1 MVKKTILS
9 LAVLGMLTSCGGDNG
24 TSKTNPL
31 MEKST
36 LAYQAPDFSKIKAE
50 HFLPAF
56 KAGMAEQL
64 SEIDSIVAN
73 PEAPSFENTIVAL
86 EKSGRL
92 LSRTSMTFYGLSGA
106 HGTDEIRKV
115 QTEVTPLLSEH
126 QDKISLNDK
135 LFQRIKA
142 VYENEKDSLQGED
155 ARLLEVTYKN
165 FVSQGANLSKEDK
178 DKLKAINSE
187 LAVLTNEFGD
197 KVQDA
202 TLAASPIIEDSTRLK
217 GLSAEAI
224 AQAKADA
231 EEAGH
236 KGKYMLTLLNF
247 TRSPLLSQLDDREL
261 RRELVE
267 ASLSRGLK
275 GDKNDT
281 QDLVLKITKL
291 RAEKAALLGYPNY
304 ASWSMSDQMA
314 ERPEVVVE
322 LMNKLVA
329 AYLPKAKADAQ
340 MLEEFA
346 QKTEGKDFKLEA
358 WDWDYYAEKLR
369 KEKFDIDE
377 AALKPYFV
385 LDSVLQNGVF
395 YMANRLYGLT
405 FKERTDL
412 PVYLE
417 GVRTF
422 DVLDKD
428 GKQLALFYGD
438 YHRRP
443 TKRGGAWMS
452 NWVDQSHLFGTIPV
466 IYNVC
471 NFSPATKDGEPVLL
485 NMDEVETMFHEFGHA
500 LHGFFA
506 NQKYPSLSG
515 TAVSRDFV
523 EMPSQFHEHWV
534 LNPEVLKNYAK
545 HYQTGEAIP
554 DALVEKLKA
563 SRQFNQA
570 YALGEN
576 IAAVVIDLD
585 WHLIDK
591 ETNVTSV
598 ADFERKALEKYNML
612 NAQIPPRYSSNY
624 FRHSMEGGYSAG
636 YYSYLWSEI
645 LDNNIYDWFEANGG
659 LTRENGEDFRAKILS
674 QGNSKKLMQIF
685 QDLTGQEKPKVES
698 LMKARGI

>member
-1 MVKKTILS
+1 MKKTILS
-9 LAVLGMLTSCGGDNG
+9 LALLSMLTACGGDNG

-31 MEKST
+31 MTEST
-36 LAYQAPDFSKIKAE
+36 LAFQAPDFSQIKVE

-56 KAGMAEQL
+56 KQGMAEQI

-86 EKSGRL
+86 EQSGRL
-92 LSRTSMTFYGLSGA
+92 LNRTSAIFFGISGA
-106 HGTDEIRKV
+106 NGTDEIRAI
-115 QTEVTPLLSEH
+115 QTEVSPLLSEH
-126 QDKISLNDK
+126 QDKISLNDE
-135 LFQRIKA
+135 LFERIKE
-142 VYENEKDSLQGED
+142 VYDKEHGKLQGED
-155 ARLLEVTYKN
+155 ARLLEVTYQD
-165 FVSQGANLSKEDK
+165 FISQGANLSKEDK
-178 DKLKAINSE
+178 EKLKKINSE
-187 LAVLTNEFGD
+187 LAVLTNEFSD

-202 TLAASPIIEDSTRLK
+202 TLSASPIIEDSTRLK

-224 AQAKADA
+224 AGAKADA

-247 TRSPLLSQLDDREL
+247 TRSPLLSQLEDREL
-261 RRELVE
+261 RRQLVE
-267 ASLSRGLK
+267 ASLARGLQ

-281 QDLVLKITKL
+281 QELVLKITKL
-291 RAEKAALLGYPNY
+291 RAEKAHLLGYPNY
-304 ASWSMSDQMA
+304 ASWSMSDQMS

-322 LMNKLVA
+322 LMKKLVK
-329 AYLPKAKADAQ
+329 AYLPKAKSDAK

-377 AALKPYFV
+377 TALKPYFV
-385 LDSVLQNGVF
+385 LDSVLRNGVF

-452 NWVDQSHLFGTIPV
+452 NWVEQSHLFGTIPV

-471 NFSPATKDGEPVLL
+471 NFSPRTKDGEPVLM

-506 NQKYPSLSG
+506 NQKYQKLSG
-515 TAVSRDFV
+515 TSVARDFV

-545 HYQTGEAIP
+545 HYKTGEVIP
-554 DALVEKLKA
+554 DELVEKLKA
-563 SRQFNQA
+563 SRKFNQA

-576 IAAVVIDLD
+576 ISAVVIDLE
-585 WHLIDK
+585 WHLINQDAK
-591 ETNVTSV
+591 ITSV
-598 ADFERKALEKYNML
+598 ADFERKALEQYNML

-659 LTRENGEDFRAKILS
+659 LTRENGEAFRAKILS

-698 LMKARGI
+698 LMKARGL

>member
-1 MVKKTILS
+1 
-9 LAVLGMLTSCGGDNG
+9 MLTACGGNNG
-24 TSKTNPL
+24 ASENPL
-31 MEKST
+31 LKEST
-36 LAYQAPDFSKIKAE
+36 LVYQAPDFSKIKAE

-56 KAGMAEQL
+56 KQGMAEQL
-64 SEIDSIVAN
+64 TEIDSIVAIA
-73 PEAPSFENTIVAL
+73 EAPTFENTILAL
-86 EKSGRL
+86 EKSGQL
-92 LSRTSMTFYGLSGA
+92 LSRTSAIFFGLSGA
-106 HGTDEIRKV
+106 NGTDEIRKV

-187 LAVLTNEFGD
+187 LAVLTNEFSD

-224 AQAKADA
+224 ASAKADA

-291 RAEKAALLGYPNY
+291 RAEKAHLLGYPNY
-304 ASWSMSDQMA
+304 ASWSMSDQMS

-322 LMNKLVA
+322 LMNKLVT
-329 AYLPKAKADAQ
+329 AYLPKAKADAK

-346 QKTEGKDFKLEA
+346 QKTEGKDFKLQA

-395 YMANRLYGLT
+395 YMANRLYGLN

-471 NFSPATKDGEPVLL
+471 NFSPATKNGEAVLL

-506 NQKYPSLSG
+506 NQKYRSLSG

-545 HYQTGEAIP
+545 HYQTGEVIP

-585 WHLIDK
+585 WHMIDK
-591 ETNVTSV
+591 DTNVTSV

-659 LTRENGEDFRAKILS
+659 LTRENGEAFRSKILS

-698 LMKARGI
+698 LMKARGL